1 MMKFFLLIIIMDL
14 DMSMRHTI
22 MEVPAC
28 PTHESIAED
37 FNAQQK
43 SGEILSW
50 SGMCMPLELKFELE
64 KEKEKK
70 EIKKEEIN
78 A

>member
-1 MMKFFLLIIIMDL
+1 M
-14 DMSMRHTI
+14 
-22 MEVPAC
+22 
-28 PTHESIAED
+28 PTHESIAKD

-50 SGMCMPLELKFELE
+50 SGMCMPLEFKFELE
-64 KEKEKK
+64 EEKEKK

>member
-1 MMKFFLLIIIMDL
+1 MIKFFLLIIIMDL
-14 DMSMRHTI
+14 DMSMRHTM
-22 MEVPAC
+22 MELPAC
-28 PTHESIAED
+28 PSHEAIAED

-43 SGEILSW
+43 AGEILSW
-50 SGMCMPLELKFELE
+50 SGVCMPLEFKLELE
-64 KEKEKK
+64 EEKK

>member
-1 MMKFFLLIIIMDL
+1 
-14 DMSMRHTI
+14 MSMRHTMI
-22 MEVPAC
+22 ELPAC
-28 PTHESIAED
+28 PSHEAIAED

-43 SGEILSW
+43 AGEILSW
-50 SGMCMPLELKFELE
+50 SGMCMPLEFKFEVPE
-64 KEKEKK
+64 KEKEK